1 MQPILIY
8 IDNLER
14 YNFFLKIM
22 NVLSHQHFIVITN
35 KLSIYKKID
44 KKFAVFLLK
53 RHRGALAHIPQLEDT
68 LSVKAGY
75 HTLAQGDKIA
85 SAVVQTLMEV
95 LKRFNIRSVWIWNG
109 STTIA
114 KTIGVVCKNRHIQTK
129 FFEIANLPG
138 KVFVDV
144 EGVNAKS
151 SLFLHPETLDVCQV
165 PEAEYETWKHHY
177 LHAQVQT
184 PKQAA
189 NRSKIRWEMVY
200 DYIGYYILDCLREDY
215 RNPFARVWGKFK
227 NKQTIHYPQADLHE
241 EYLFFPLQVSTDSQI
256 LLNSDIDNLEAIKV
270 IQNQHSNKKVFIKI
284 HPAEENRA
292 FIRRVEQLQTDRIK
306 IVGNATKE
314 LIQNASK
321 VVTINSTVGL
331 EALILDKEVE
341 VLGRAVYSHFNHER
355 LKAYVCR
362 YLINIDYF
370 DDEVNPHEA
379 ARLLDEK

>member
-1 MQPILIY
+1 MSKILIY

-14 YNFFLKIM
+14 LRFYRKII
-22 NVLSHQHFIVITN
+22 LLYPQKFIVITH
-35 KLSIYKKID
+35 KLS
-44 KKFAVFLLK
+44 VFFTINHLVKTYLLK
-53 RHRGALAHIPQLEDT
+53 KTDTKHIQTVNCTLT
-68 LSVKAGY
+68 LSVIGNY
-75 HTLAQGDKIA
+75 HTLEQA
-85 SAVVQTLMEV
+85 SVISQSILHSLDTVFANEEIKLV
-95 LKRFNIRSVWIWNG
+95 LVWNG
-109 STTIA
+109 TTTIGY
-114 KTIGVVCKNRHIQTK
+114 TIGEYCKQNRIPIK
-129 FFEIANLPG
+129 FLELSNLSG
-138 KVFVDV
+138 KIFTDPY
-144 EGVNAKS
+144 GVNAKS

-189 NRSKIRWEMVY
+189 NRSKIRWEMIY
-200 DYIGYYILDCLREDY
+200 DYIGYYFLDCLREDY

-227 NKQTIHYPQADLHE
+227 NKQTIDYPQADLHE

-341 VLGRAVYSHFNHER
+341 VLGRAVYSHFDHER